1 MTTASTVTFG
11 LYLVVVF
18 AIGVFGYF
26 ATKTFEDFALG
37 GRGMKDWV
45 VGLSAQASDM
55 SIWLLVGLPATAY
68 ALGFSAIWIATGVIV
83 GAAFNWF
90 ILSKRMRRYSGL
102 LGSMTV
108 LDFLEERVRDD
119 YGVIKLVGSISLVV
133 FYTISTSGEFI
144 GSGRF

>member
-55 SIWLLVGLPATAY
+55 SIWLLVGLPATATRW
-68 ALGFSAIWIATGVIV
+68 ASPQ
-83 GAAFNWF
+83 
-90 ILSKRMRRYSGL
+90 SGL
-102 LGSMTV
+102 PPASSW
-108 LDFLEERVRDD
+108 ERR
-119 YGVIKLVGSISLVV
+119 
-133 FYTISTSGEFI
+133 STGLSSASGCAATAAC
-144 GSGRF
+144 SAA